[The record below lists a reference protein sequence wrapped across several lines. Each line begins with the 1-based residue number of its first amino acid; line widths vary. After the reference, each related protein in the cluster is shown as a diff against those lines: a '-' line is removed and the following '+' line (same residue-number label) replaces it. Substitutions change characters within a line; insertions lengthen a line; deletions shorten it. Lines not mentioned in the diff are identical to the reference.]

1 MGCIKGDEVMAA
13 KRKKS
18 ASTIQKNVLEM
29 QQKLI
34 QMEEQLEAAKEA
46 RYATV
51 GRYFAASFE
60 DCPEFDLINMSNRK
74 LERFIGIVRAFYT
87 PQSYRMQSDDELEE
101 DAGFVEGL
109 QEEQQ

>member
-1 MGCIKGDEVMAA
+1 MSVSKGDEVMAA

-29 QQKLI
+29 QQKLLE
-34 QMEEQLEAAKEA
+34 MEEQLEAAKEA

-51 GRYFAASFE
+51 GRYFAATFD
-60 DCPEFDLINMSNRK
+60 DCAEFDLINMSNRK
-74 LERFIGIVRAFYT
+74 LERFIGIVRAFYK
-87 PQSYRMQSDDELEE
+87 PQSYRMYSEDDLEE

>member
-1 MGCIKGDEVMAA
+1 MSVSKGDEVMAA

-29 QQKLI
+29 QQKLLE
-34 QMEEQLEAAKEA
+34 MEEQLEAAKEA
-46 RYATV
+46 RYAIV
-51 GRYFAASFE
+51 GRYFAAAFE

-87 PQSYRMQSDDELEE
+87 PQNFRMQSDDELEE

>member
-1 MGCIKGDEVMAA
+1 MAA

-29 QQKLI
+29 QQKLLE
-34 QMEEQLEAAKEA
+34 MEEQLEAAKEA

-51 GRYFAASFE
+51 GRYFAAAFD
-60 DCPEFDLINMSNRK
+60 DCPEFDIVNMSNRK
-74 LERFIGIVRAFYT
+74 LERFIGIVRAFYA
-87 PQSYRMQSDDELEE
+87 PQNFRMYSEDELEE
-101 DAGFVEGL
+101 DAEFGEGL